1 MDVIADR
8 YELREQIGA
17 GAMATVWRGWDT
29 RLHRFVAIKLLARAV
44 GADPGLVAR
53 FEREARHAASL
64 NHPNIVTIFDFGTER
79 GVSYLVMELVEGE
92 SLAQLLHRVNRL
104 DPTQTVVICA
114 GVLSGLGE
122 AHQHGIVHRDIKP
135 SNILLGIN
143 GVKVADFGIAR
154 ASSEATALT
163 DTGILM
169 GTVGYLS
176 PEQCSGASATERS
189 DLYAVGC
196 LAYQCLAGAP
206 PFSGETAA
214 SVMYQHQFA
223 PPQPIAERGTNVP
236 PSLGAAVDKA
246 LQKDPQLRFS
256 SSSAM
261 QRALFQSIDPRR
273 PPTVMASPAFDPGR
287 TSPVD
292 GTSRLAAPP
301 DNDAGRPRPRR
312 RRRTTFV
319 VAAVV
324 VLIVAGVIGGLSVA
338 RHEDSNAIGRGTD
351 SKQSGTKGPG
361 APPQTTPAT
370 VATSV
375 PPTAPPQ
382 TRATLSVNECP
393 SSYGGQ
399 QTPSSRIPSTIAVSL
414 AAGEG
419 KSLAFYSD
427 STRSVD
433 PVLAPV
439 GWSCTAT
446 VGADGSTVVSVFP
459 SGESDPSSDDASLPP
474 GTEGVIAYSPSAC
487 QDCVADL
494 VCAVFPN
501 AENDLSYFGQSCPS
515 SAPPDERAAF
525 LAGSSSSDFGTVELT
540 DPPGVQGDV
549 AMSGGNLQAVGMLRY
564 SDDSGEGQAAM
575 ESCVLPSPSSAL
587 CSASVNDFVTRDWGF
602 DS

>member
-29 RLHRFVAIKLLARAV
+29 RLHRFVAIKLLARAL
-44 GADPGLVAR
+44 GADPGLLAR

-92 SLAQLLHRVNRL
+92 SLAQLLHRENRL
-104 DPTQTVVICA
+104 DPMQTVVICT

-122 AHQHGIVHRDIKP
+122 AHRHGIVHRDIKP
-135 SNILLGIN
+135 SNILLGNN

-154 ASSEATALT
+154 ASSEASALT

-196 LAYQCLAGAP
+196 LAYQCLAGVP
-206 PFSGETAA
+206 PFTGETAA

-223 PPQPIAERGTNVP
+223 PVQPIVERATKVP

-261 QRALFQSIDPRR
+261 QTALFQSVDPRH
-273 PPTVMASPAFDPGR
+273 PPTVVASPAFDPDR
-287 TSPVD
+287 TSPMD
-292 GTSRLAAPP
+292 GTSQLTAPP
-301 DNDAGRPRPRR
+301 NVAIRPGTRGRRK
-312 RRRTTFV
+312 TAI
-319 VAAVV
+319 VAAVL
-324 VLIVAGVIGGLSVA
+324 VLLVAGVIGGLSVA
-338 RHEDSNAIGRGTD
+338 RHENSNAAGHG
-351 SKQSGTKGPG
+351 SNSNQPGAKGPA
-361 APPQTTPAT
+361 APPQTTPASA
-370 VATSV
+370 ATSA
-375 PPTAPPQ
+375 PPTAPLQ
-382 TRATLSVNECP
+382 TGAALSVNECP
-393 SSYGGQ
+393 SSYGAQ
-399 QTPSSRIPSTIAVSL
+399 QDPSSRIPSSIGVSM
-414 AAGEG
+414 AAGERR
-419 KSLAFYSD
+419 SLTFYSD

-459 SGESDPSSDDASLPP
+459 SGESDPSSGDASLPSD
-474 GTEGVIAYSPSAC
+474 TEGVIAYSPSAC
-487 QDCVADL
+487 QGCVADL
-494 VCAVFPN
+494 VCVVFPN
-501 AENDLSYFGQSCPS
+501 AESDLSYFGQSCPS
-515 SAPPDERAAF
+515 SAPPDERTEF

-549 AMSGGNLQAVGMLRY
+549 AMSGGNFQAVGMMRY

-575 ESCVLPSPSSAL
+575 ESCVLPPASSAL
-587 CSASVNDFVTRDWGF
+587 CSVIVNDFLNRGWGF

>member
-29 RLHRFVAIKLLARAV
+29 RLHRFVAIKLLARAL
-44 GADPGLVAR
+44 GADPGLLAR

-64 NHPNIVTIFDFGTER
+64 NHPNIVTIFDFGTDS

-92 SLAQLLHRVNRL
+92 SLAQLLHRVHRL
-104 DPTQTVVICA
+104 DPMQTVVICT

-122 AHQHGIVHRDIKP
+122 AHRHGIVHRDIKP
-135 SNILLGIN
+135 SNILLGHN

-163 DTGILM
+163 DTGILI

-196 LAYQCLAGAP
+196 LAYQCLAGVP
-206 PFSGETAA
+206 PFTGETAA
-214 SVMYQHQFA
+214 SVMYQHQFT
-223 PPQPIAERGTNVP
+223 PPQPIGQRGTNVP

-256 SSSAM
+256 SSSEM
-261 QRALFQSIDPRR
+261 QRALFQSADPRR
-273 PPTVMASPAFDPGR
+273 APTVMASPAFVAGR

-292 GTSRLAAPP
+292 GTSRLTAPP
-301 DNDAGRPRPRR
+301 DNDGIQPVARR
-312 RRRTTFV
+312 RRRTAI

-324 VLIVAGVIGGLSVA
+324 VLLVAGVVGGLSVA
-338 RHEDSNAIGRGTD
+338 RHEHSNAVG
-351 SKQSGTKGPG
+351 SGGNSGQPGAKSAG
-361 APPQTTPAT
+361 APPQTAPASA
-370 VATSV
+370 ATSA
-375 PPTAPPQ
+375 PPTAPSQ
-382 TRATLSVNECP
+382 TGATLSVNECP
-393 SSYGGQ
+393 SSYGAQ
-399 QTPSSRIPSTIAVSL
+399 QDPSSRIPSSIGVSL
-414 AAGEG
+414 AAGERR
-419 KSLAFYSD
+419 SLTFYSD

-459 SGESDPSSDDASLPP
+459 SGESDPSSGDASLPSD
-474 GTEGVIAYSPSAC
+474 TEGVIAYSPSAC
-487 QDCVADL
+487 QGCVADL

-501 AENDLSYFGQSCPS
+501 AESDLSYFGQSCPS
-515 SAPPDERAAF
+515 SAPPDERTEF

-549 AMSGGNLQAVGMLRY
+549 AMSGGNLQAVGMMRY
-564 SDDSGEGQAAM
+564 SDDSGEGKAAM
-575 ESCVLPSPSSAL
+575 ESCVLPSASSAL
-587 CSASVNDFVTRDWGF
+587 CSVIVNDFVNRDWGF